1 MVDVKSKVC
10 YTHCMKIT
18 SSLDWDKIETQLRTQ
33 VNSLPYNPDLRRML
47 NNITT
52 MVTELSKLEVET
64 RRTQKFSYTEPQV
77 IKINQAID
85 HLEKLLLMAELM
97 K

>member
-1 MVDVKSKVC
+1 
-10 YTHCMKIT
+10 MKIT
-18 SSLDWDKIETQLRTQ
+18 SSLDWQSVHSQLRTQ

-47 NNITT
+47 NNISN
-52 MVTELSKLEVET
+52 MVSELSKLEVET
-64 RRTQKFSYTEPQV
+64 RRTQKSSYTDKQV
-77 IKINQAID
+77 SEINKAID